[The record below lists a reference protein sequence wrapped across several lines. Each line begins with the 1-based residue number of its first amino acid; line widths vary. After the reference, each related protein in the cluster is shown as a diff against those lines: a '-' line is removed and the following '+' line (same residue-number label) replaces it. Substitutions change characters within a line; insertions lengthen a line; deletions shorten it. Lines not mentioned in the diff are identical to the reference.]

1 LPAKQVAEREFAMSH
16 MAGQLAVR
24 NARWPAGR
32 VVAIGSAAAATGLA
46 WLLGRLADVDYIV
59 DTPTG
64 TRQITLALTIVAT
77 VAAGLAGWIV
87 IALLER
93 YTSSPRGVW
102 IALTMVVLVLSIV
115 PVFFTTANL
124 GTQLM
129 LTALHCV
136 AAAVLIPAL
145 PRRYT
150 TATRR
155 R

>member
-1 LPAKQVAEREFAMSH
+1 MSH
-16 MAGQLAVR
+16 MAAQLAVR
-24 NARWPAGR
+24 NARWRAGR
-32 VVAIGSAAAATGLA
+32 IVAIAIAATATGLT
-46 WLLGRLADVDYIV
+46 WLLGWLVHVDYVV
-59 DTPTG
+59 DTPIG
-64 TRQITLALTIVAT
+64 TRKITLALTIVAT
-77 VAAGLAGWIV
+77 VAAGIAGWVV
-87 IALLER
+87 IAMLER

-102 IALTMVVLVLSIV
+102 IALTLAVLVLSVV
-115 PVFFTTANL
+115 PVFRTTANL

-145 PRRYT
+145 PQRHT

>member
-1 LPAKQVAEREFAMSH
+1 MSH
-16 MAGQLAVR
+16 MAAQLVVR
-24 NARWPAGR
+24 NAWWRR
-32 VVAIGSAAAATGLA
+32 VVAIATAATATGLA
-46 WLLGRLADVDYIV
+46 WLLGRLAHVDYIV
-59 DTPTG
+59 DTPIG
-64 TRQITLALTIVAT
+64 TRTITLALTIVAT
-77 VAAGLAGWIV
+77 VAAGMAGWAV

-93 YTSSPRGVW
+93 YTTSPRGVW
-102 IALTMVVLVLSIV
+102 MVLTLVVLVLSVV
-115 PVFFTTANL
+115 PVFRTTANL

-145 PRRYT
+145 PQRP

>member
-1 LPAKQVAEREFAMSH
+1 MSH
-16 MAGQLAVR
+16 MAAQPVVCNDR
-24 NARWPAGR
+24 QSARR
-32 VVAIGSAAAATGLA
+32 VVAIAIATAATGLA
-46 WLLGRLADVDYIV
+46 WILGRLAHVDYIA

-77 VAAGLAGWIV
+77 VAAGMAGWVV

-93 YTSSPRGVW
+93 YSSSARAVW
-102 IALTMVVLVLSIV
+102 IALTLVVLVLSIV
-115 PVFFTTANL
+115 PIFWTAATL
-124 GTQLM
+124 STQLM

-145 PRRYT
+145 PQRRT

>member
-1 LPAKQVAEREFAMSH
+1 
-16 MAGQLAVR
+16 MAAQLVVR
-24 NARWPAGR
+24 NTRWRAGR
-32 VVAIGSAAAATGLA
+32 VVAIAIAATATGLA
-46 WLLGRLADVDYIV
+46 WLLGRLAHVDYVV
-59 DTPTG
+59 DTPIG
-64 TRQITLALTIVAT
+64 TRTITLALTIVAT
-77 VAAGLAGWIV
+77 VVAGLAGWVV

-93 YTSSPRGVW
+93 YNSSPRRVW
-102 IALTMVVLVLSIV
+102 IALTLVVLALSIV
-115 PVFFTTANL
+115 PVFRTTANL

-145 PRRYT
+145 PQRHT

>member
-1 LPAKQVAEREFAMSH
+1 MSNVAA
-16 MAGQLAVR
+16 QLVVR
-24 NARWPAGR
+24 WRAGR
-32 VVAIGSAAAATGLA
+32 VVAIAIAAAATGLA
-46 WLLGRLADVDYIV
+46 WILGRLAHVDYIA
-59 DTPTG
+59 DTPMG
-64 TRQITLALTIVAT
+64 TRKITLALTIVAT
-77 VAAGLAGWIV
+77 LAAGLAGWIV
-87 IALLER
+87 IAMLER
-93 YTSSPRGVW
+93 YTSSPRRVW

-145 PRRYT
+145 PGRHT

>member
-1 LPAKQVAEREFAMSH
+1 MSH
-16 MAGQLAVR
+16 MAAQLAVR
-24 NARWPAGR
+24 NARWRAGR
-32 VVAIGSAAAATGLA
+32 IVAIAIAATATGLT
-46 WLLGRLADVDYIV
+46 WLLGWLVHVDYVV
-59 DTPTG
+59 DTPIG
-64 TRQITLALTIVAT
+64 TRKITLALTIVAT
-77 VAAGLAGWIV
+77 VAAGIAGWVV

-102 IALTMVVLVLSIV
+102 IALTLAVLVLSVV
-115 PVFFTTANL
+115 PVFRTTANL

-145 PRRYT
+145 PQRHT

>member
-1 LPAKQVAEREFAMSH
+1 MSH
-16 MAGQLAVR
+16 MAAQLAVR
-24 NARWPAGR
+24 NARWRAGR
-32 VVAIGSAAAATGLA
+32 IVAIAIAATATGLA
-46 WLLGRLADVDYIV
+46 WLLGWLVHVDYVV
-59 DTPTG
+59 DTPIG
-64 TRQITLALTIVAT
+64 TRKITLALTIVAT
-77 VAAGLAGWIV
+77 VAAGIAGWVV
-87 IALLER
+87 IAMLER

-102 IALTMVVLVLSIV
+102 IALTLAVLVLSVV
-115 PVFFTTANL
+115 PVFRTTANI

-145 PRRYT
+145 PQRHT

>member
-1 LPAKQVAEREFAMSH
+1 MSH
-16 MAGQLAVR
+16 LAGQLAVR
-24 NARWPAGR
+24 NARWRPGR
-32 VVAIGSAAAATGLA
+32 VVVIAIAATTTGLA
-46 WLLGRLADVDYIV
+46 WLFGRRAHVDYIV
-59 DTPTG
+59 DTPIG
-64 TRQITLALTIVAT
+64 TREITLALTIVAT
-77 VAAGLAGWIV
+77 VAAGLAGWAV

-93 YTSSPRGVW
+93 YTSSARGAW
-102 IALTMVVLVLSIV
+102 IALTLAVLVLSIV
-115 PVFFTTANL
+115 PVFWTTANL

-145 PRRYT
+145 PRPHT

>member
-1 LPAKQVAEREFAMSH
+1 MSH
-16 MAGQLAVR
+16 MAAQLVIR
-24 NARWPAGR
+24 NTRWRAGR
-32 VVAIGSAAAATGLA
+32 VVAIAIAATATGLA
-46 WLLGRLADVDYIV
+46 WLLGRLAHVDYIV
-59 DTPTG
+59 DTPIG
-64 TRQITLALTIVAT
+64 TRTITLALTIVAT
-77 VAAGLAGWIV
+77 VVAGLAGWVV

-93 YTSSPRGVW
+93 YTSSPRRVW
-102 IALTMVVLVLSIV
+102 IALTLVVLALSIA
-115 PVFFTTANL
+115 PVFLTTANL

-145 PRRYT
+145 PQRHT

>member
-1 LPAKQVAEREFAMSH
+1 MSH
-16 MAGQLAVR
+16 MAAQLAVR
-24 NARWPAGR
+24 NARWRAGR
-32 VVAIGSAAAATGLA
+32 IVAIAIAATATGLA
-46 WLLGRLADVDYIV
+46 WLLGWLVHVDYVV
-59 DTPTG
+59 DTPIG
-64 TRQITLALTIVAT
+64 TRKITLALTIVAT
-77 VAAGLAGWIV
+77 VAAGIAGWVV

-102 IALTMVVLVLSIV
+102 IALTLAVLVLSVV
-115 PVFFTTANL
+115 PVFRTTANI

-145 PRRYT
+145 PQRHT

-155 R
+155 P

>member
-1 LPAKQVAEREFAMSH
+1 MSH
-16 MAGQLAVR
+16 MAAQLVVR
-24 NARWPAGR
+24 NARWRAGR
-32 VVAIGSAAAATGLA
+32 IVAIAIAATATGLA
-46 WLLGRLADVDYIV
+46 WLLGRLAHVDYIV
-59 DTPTG
+59 DTPIG
-64 TRQITLALTIVAT
+64 TRKITLALTVVAT
-77 VAAGLAGWIV
+77 VAAGIAGWVV

-102 IALTMVVLVLSIV
+102 IALTLVVLVVSIV
-115 PVFFTTANL
+115 PVFWTAANL
-124 GTQLM
+124 DTQLM

-145 PRRYT
+145 PQRHT

>member
-1 LPAKQVAEREFAMSH
+1 MSH
-16 MAGQLAVR
+16 MAAQLAVR
-24 NARWPAGR
+24 NARWRAGR
-32 VVAIGSAAAATGLA
+32 IVAIAIAATATGLA
-46 WLLGRLADVDYIV
+46 WLLGWLVHVDYVV
-59 DTPTG
+59 DTPIG
-64 TRQITLALTIVAT
+64 TRKITLALTIVAT
-77 VAAGLAGWIV
+77 VAAGIAGWVV

-102 IALTMVVLVLSIV
+102 IALTLAVLVLSVV
-115 PVFFTTANL
+115 PVFRTTANL

-145 PRRYT
+145 PQRHT

>member
-1 LPAKQVAEREFAMSH
+1 MSH
-16 MAGQLAVR
+16 MAAQLVVR
-24 NARWPAGR
+24 NARWRAGR
-32 VVAIGSAAAATGLA
+32 IVAIAIAATATGLA
-46 WLLGRLADVDYIV
+46 WLLGRLAHVDYIV
-59 DTPTG
+59 DTPIG
-64 TRQITLALTIVAT
+64 TRKITLALTVVAT
-77 VAAGLAGWIV
+77 VAAGTAGWVV

-102 IALTMVVLVLSIV
+102 IALTLVVLVVSIV
-115 PVFFTTANL
+115 PVFWTTANL
-124 GTQLM
+124 DTQLM

-145 PRRYT
+145 PQRHT